1 MQIFVKTLTG
11 KTITIE
17 CEACDSIG
25 QIKEYIKDKEGI
37 PVDQQRLI
45 FAGKQLEDG
54 RTISD
59 YCIQKE
65 STLHLVLRLSGES
78 DQIVLKPI
86 GLWKPLHSDIFT
98 YNPVM
103 LDSICRDSLLSVDLN
118 GKDKTLESIIVEE
131 MSEVYS
137 FPILDREF
145 CRKVSEEIEN
155 YINISQDS
163 GVALRV
169 SAFGLDGTVKAI
181 TEHISPLIRY
191 LYPQLRN
198 TNWDIYPKLMSYRM
212 GKNEDWPIHSD
223 GDIATLNIC
232 LGNQFEGTDLR
243 LFKDK
248 NTFKDYK
255 HQIGRAVVL
264 LGDNLH
270 SVTPLISGTRYS
282 LVIKLNEIGKNY

>member
-1 MQIFVKTLTG
+1 
-11 KTITIE
+11 
-17 CEACDSIG
+17 
-25 QIKEYIKDKEGI
+25 
-37 PVDQQRLI
+37 
-45 FAGKQLEDG
+45 
-54 RTISD
+54 
-59 YCIQKE
+59 
-65 STLHLVLRLSGES
+65 
-78 DQIVLKPI
+78 
-86 GLWKPLHSDIFT
+86 
-98 YNPVM
+98 M
-103 LDSICRDSLLSVDLN
+103 LDSICRDYLLSVDLN
-118 GKDKTLESIIVEE
+118 GKDKTQESIIVEE
-131 MSEVYS
+131 ISEVYS
-137 FPILDREF
+137 FPLLDREF

-181 TEHISPLIRY
+181 TEHISPFIRY

-198 TNWDIYPKLMSYRM
+198 TNWNIYPKLMSYRM